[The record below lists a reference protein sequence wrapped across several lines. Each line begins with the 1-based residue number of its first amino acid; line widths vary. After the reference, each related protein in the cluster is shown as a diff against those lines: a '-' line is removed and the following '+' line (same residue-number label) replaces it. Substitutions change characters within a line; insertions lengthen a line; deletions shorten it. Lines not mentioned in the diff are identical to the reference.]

1 MAFTHTVGT
10 RRHVFADLRTLLAR
24 ASPARVLPLSS
35 CGAERSCL
43 PQAYSKVLSR
53 RKSPAASLM

>member
-1 MAFTHTVGT
+1 MVTILMRTVAIVSEPAFDH
-10 RRHVFADLRTLLAR
+10 HLAR
-24 ASPARVLPLSS
+24 ASPERVLPLSS
-35 CGAERSCL
+35 CGAESSCL